1 MLRQW
6 ENPMTGNKPGRAHLK
21 IVISTAAVIAALVL
35 TMQLISQARQLQ
47 ALKTEL
53 AEINH
58 IRYGLLNTDEWAYQI
73 ATILSIKIV
82 EFKLTPD
89 NREVVIQNLEGILNL
104 MIDEVERMMIERTS
118 GSLSGMKRF
127 IAGFAINFDQLRD
140 SIPSYANTMLS
151 GLFNPDNEEF
161 MQQFLLDK
169 LGEITASTYN
179 LDQMDPLQ
187 AVMEKYNCSTK
198 AKCKELISEQIE
210 IKQAVVNFR
219 VLLILL
225 LVSAVFLVNLITR
238 HKINRTQ
245 SILLILASFSLLLGG
260 ITTPM
265 IDLEAK
271 IDLLSL
277 KLMGEDVIFTNNII
291 FFQSKSIT
299 DLVRILI
306 EEGSLPMI
314 FVGVLVFT
322 FSIIFPLSKLISSL
336 LYSYRVGNLRENW
349 LIRFFVIKSGK
360 WSMADVLV
368 VAIFMAYIGFNG
380 IIGSQLDQLTE
391 SAKPVEIFT
400 TNGTQ
405 LLGGFYL
412 FLLFCISSL
421 LLSEIFTRKT

>member
-6 ENPMTGNKPGRAHLK
+6 ENPMTENKPGRAHLK

-35 TMQLISQARQLQ
+35 TMQLITQARQLQ
-47 ALKTEL
+47 VLKTEL
-53 AEINH
+53 AEVNH

-82 EFKLTPD
+82 EFELTPQS
-89 NREVVIQNLEGILNL
+89 RETVLQNLEGVLNL
-104 MIDEVERMMIERTS
+104 MIDEVEVIMFERTS
-118 GSLSGMKRF
+118 GKLSGMKRF
-127 IAGFAINFDQLRD
+127 VAGFAINFDELRD
-140 SIPSYANTMLS
+140 SIPVYANTLLS
-151 GLFNPDNEEF
+151 ELSNPENKEV

-179 LDQMDPLQ
+179 LDQMDPLH
-187 AVMEKYNCSTK
+187 VLMEKYRCTTK
-198 AKCKELISEQIE
+198 AECKELIGKQIKE
-210 IKQAVVNFR
+210 KQEVIKLR
-219 VLLILL
+219 VILILL
-225 LVSAVFLVNLITR
+225 LVSAVFLLNLITR
-238 HKINRTQ
+238 RKINRTQ

-277 KLMGEDVIFTNNII
+277 KLMGEDVIFHNNII

-299 DLVRILI
+299 DVVRILL

-322 FSIIFPLSKLISSL
+322 FSIIFPVSKLISSL
-336 LYSYRVGNLRENW
+336 LYAYRVGNLRENR

-391 SAKPVEIFT
+391 AAKPVEIFT